1 MPKLFNLLIK
11 INFSPKVTVVPFGA
25 VNALS
30 PDLSHLAKQPIQPEV
45 PNFVKQLGKLKHVK
59 AGLNAVEP
67 EKEHGKD
74 PVGQNFG
81 SIWSKDELND
91 EETMYDKDRP
101 IPPKFKTHF
110 KAQLNL
116 RERDTA
122 HYEAK
127 LIPIGDPTMKIEWLR
142 NGEPLR
148 SAARYEIKYDFGFV
162 SLNLLWTYPED
173 DGIYEC
179 VATNAVGQDKTRAE
193 LKCKVSKNN
202 QKKYKINVVVYKFN
216 LTFNLMFIYNIKFK
230 KKLDRVVM

>member
-193 LKCKVSKNN
+193 LKCKVSENY
-202 QKKYKINVVVYKFN
+202 QKKYQINVSC
-216 LTFNLMFIYNIKFK
+216 L
-230 KKLDRVVM
+230 